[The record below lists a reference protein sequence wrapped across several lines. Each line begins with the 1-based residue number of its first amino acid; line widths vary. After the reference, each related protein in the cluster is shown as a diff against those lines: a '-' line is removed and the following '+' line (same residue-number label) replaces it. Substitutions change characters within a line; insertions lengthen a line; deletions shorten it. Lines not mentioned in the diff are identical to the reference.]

1 MPAQV
6 LTFSSDGALLNRK
19 PIVMIPPPASTPST
33 AMLGVAF
40 LPGTD
45 ALMVID
51 FGNGNVLSVN
61 PKTGGASVCI
71 TLPAANPRPPKWPER
86 TDLRRCR
93 QYLHF

>member
-1 MPAQV
+1 MPAQ

-71 TLPAANPRPPKWPER
+71 TLPAANPRPPKMA
-86 TDLRRCR
+86 
-93 QYLHF
+93 

>member
-40 LPGTD
+40 LPALTFD
-45 ALMVID
+45 AA
-51 FGNGNVLSVN
+51 GNIYISDSFAGIIWRYSPNEQWFAVRRDTKASISV
-61 PKTGGASVCI
+61 GHG
-71 TLPAANPRPPKWPER
+71 
-86 TDLRRCR
+86 
-93 QYLHF
+93 